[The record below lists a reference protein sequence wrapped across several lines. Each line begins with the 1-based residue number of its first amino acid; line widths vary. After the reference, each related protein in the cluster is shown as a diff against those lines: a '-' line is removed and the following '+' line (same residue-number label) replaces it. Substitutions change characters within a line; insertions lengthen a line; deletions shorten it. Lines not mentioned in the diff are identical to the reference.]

1 MLCYNHKEML
11 GIRFYYQ
18 IRINQQRF
26 SSNETILPI
35 LDFSH
40 ATRELATADQNLISI
55 GASYMKRTNATG
67 GPGWGALL

>member
-1 MLCYNHKEML
+1 M
-11 GIRFYYQ
+11 I
-18 IRINQQRF
+18 

-35 LDFSH
+35 LDLSH

-55 GASYMKRTNATG
+55 GASYMKRINATG